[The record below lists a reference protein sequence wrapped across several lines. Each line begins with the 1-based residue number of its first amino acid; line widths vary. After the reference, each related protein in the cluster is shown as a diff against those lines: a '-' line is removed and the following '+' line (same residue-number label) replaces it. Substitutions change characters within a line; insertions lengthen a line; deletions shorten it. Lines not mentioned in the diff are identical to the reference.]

1 MKIFVPLDDLAIE
14 LFPGISKYS
23 DNIDTNLEEIK
34 NLICDHY
41 SYGAFRPKVNIV
53 NRIIEI
59 DIDTEDIEK
68 HDSDFR
74 RAVNYAE
81 QSRFSEAKPILKRLI
96 GDSPSNSEFHRV
108 LGQIYEVEGNT
119 ENAKN
124 HLIDSIRW
132 DPRNKSALI
141 MMGNIFAKHENDIE
155 SAMKYYNSALA
166 VDPNDHIALNNIG
179 ANLAH
184 MKKFDDAERY
194 LELAYSINSKY
205 ANTVYGLGV
214 VKLEKNEYFKAF
226 ELAIEA
232 VKLSNEND
240 PIYSNGYALALEAAQ
255 NYVKAVDK
263 EFIYEDY
270 LKLLEE
276 RSGKEIQILE
286 DSGIAS
292 EAKVEVAEYRGAEKH
307 ILKYNKAT
315 ETLAHLI
322 MHELVH
328 LEFILDARDAGKN
341 KVFTSND
348 QYKEA
353 FKKKF
358 EGTVKKLR
366 KAGTSEQQIEKYL
379 NSVYEGINTQMY
391 NAPIDL
397 FIENK
402 LYNDFPQL
410 RPIQFLSL
418 NGMVKVYIAISNDE
432 KIKDISPRSIW
443 QANTI
448 LNLILSYQFED
459 LFGIRTSSM
468 FNAAEYENQSRN
480 LYKQYNRKLNSR
492 LPGEEYELVLKW
504 AKELGLDTS
513 FDLMDEAKY
522 LSTLDSINDN
532 INEVEQLLS
541 RLESV
546 DREEETRKFVES
558 QKKAGLNMAVVM
570 FMVDALRHFEGM
582 NVEDIKL
589 TAFDIALLGAR
600 GIHPDKEGYSIASIP
615 GKTFSGFHMLAY
627 YYVSWALAVPDM
639 LDSLNLPY
647 EKEYEM
653 AKQLFGES

>member
-1 MKIFVPLDDLAIE
+1 MKIIVPIDDLAIE

-23 DNIDTNLEEIK
+23 NNIETNLEEVK
-34 NLICDHY
+34 NLIADYY
-41 SYGAFRPKVNIV
+41 SFGAFKPKVSIED
-53 NRIIEI
+53 RIIMI
-59 DIDTEDIEK
+59 DIDTLEIEK

-74 RAVNYAE
+74 RAVHYAE
-81 QSRFSEAKPILKRLI
+81 QSRFNEAKQILKRLI
-96 GDSPSNSEFHRV
+96 GESPTNSEFHRV
-108 LGQIYEVEGNT
+108 MGQIYEVEGNS

-141 MMGNIFAKHENDIE
+141 MMGNLLARHENDIE

-184 MKKFDDAERY
+184 LKKFDDAERY

-214 VKLEKNEYFKAF
+214 IKLERREYFKAF
-226 ELAIEA
+226 EHAIEA
-232 VKLSNEND
+232 VKLSKEND
-240 PIYSNGYALALEAAQ
+240 PIYANGYALALEAAQ

-270 LKLLEE
+270 LKLLEQ
-276 RSGKEIQILE
+276 RSGKEIRIME
-286 DSGIAS
+286 DSSIAS
-292 EAKVEVAEYRGAEKH
+292 EAKVEVAEYRGADKH
-307 ILKYNKAT
+307 LLKYNKDT
-315 ETLAHLI
+315 DTLAHLI

-328 LEFILDARDAGKN
+328 LEFIFDARDIAKN
-341 KVFTSND
+341 KVFISNE
-348 QYKEA
+348 QHKEA
-353 FKKKF
+353 FIKKF

-379 NSVYEGINTQMY
+379 TSIYEGINTQMY

-468 FNAAEYENQSRN
+468 FNATEYENQSRN
-480 LYKQYNRKLNSR
+480 LYNQFKRKSNTRS
-492 LPGEEYELVLKW
+492 PGEEYEFVSKW
-504 AKELGLDTS
+504 SKELGLSTC
-513 FDLMDEAKY
+513 FELIDENSY
-522 LSTLDSINDN
+522 LSTIDSIIGNVS
-532 INEVEQLLS
+532 EVDELLS

-546 DREEETRKFVES
+546 DRDEETRKFVEN
-558 QKKAGLNMAVVM
+558 QKKSGLNMAVVM
-570 FMVDALRHFEGM
+570 FMVEALKYFEGM
-582 NVEDIKL
+582 SQEDIKL
-589 TAFDIALLGAR
+589 TAFDIALLGSN
-600 GIHPDKEGYSIASIP
+600 GIHPDKEGY
-615 GKTFSGFHMLAY
+615 
-627 YYVSWALAVPDM
+627 AV
-639 LDSLNLPY
+639 
-647 EKEYEM
+647 
-653 AKQLFGES
+653 A